1 VTYLLK
7 ELVIQ
12 IPFVNSLG
20 ACWIITYLCKSF
32 NFSFIGGLNL
42 SKVSVKGV
50 AAALEKNAV
59 ENVESKG
66 IKAHFRY
73 HFN

>member
-1 VTYLLK
+1 M
-7 ELVIQ
+7 
-12 IPFVNSLG
+12 LG
-20 ACWIITYLCKSF
+20 EIICKSF
-32 NFSFIGGLNL
+32 HFSFIGGLNL

-73 HFN
+73 PLNCDHVNCKF